1 MTSHSQDMTPAAP
14 KSTPLLVTDH
24 WIEMR
29 ADGQQEAPP
38 PRLFARRW
46 QAAAAPD
53 GDDADS
59 GKAPLVLM
67 HDSLGCVALWR
78 EFPEALARTTGRSVI
93 AYDRLGFG
101 QSDARQALPPLSFV
115 ADEAIE
121 GFAAVR
127 AHFGL
132 QRFAVLGHSVGGG
145 MAVHIAAH
153 YGETACTALVTLSAQ
168 AFVEQRTLDGIRV
181 AQAQFADPAQRE
193 RLRRYHGDKTD
204 WVLSAWIDNWLSPG
218 FADWR
223 LDAALPK
230 VRCPALVIHGEA
242 DEYGSPEH
250 PRRIE
255 QGLGSPDK
263 RALVMAGVGHVPHRE
278 QAERTVGEIAGF
290 LAGVG

>member
-1 MTSHSQDMTPAAP
+1 MTPPAP
-14 KSTPLLVTDH
+14 STAPLAVTEH
-24 WIEMR
+24 WIALPSSAES
-29 ADGQQEAPP
+29 ALPQ
-38 PRLFARRW
+38 RLHARRW
-46 QAAAAPD
+46 QGTASAEE
-53 GDDADS
+53 
-59 GKAPLVLM
+59 KAPLVLM
-67 HDSLGCVALWR
+67 HDSLGCIALWR
-78 EFPEALARTTGRSVI
+78 EFPEALARATGRTVI

-115 ADEAIE
+115 ADEAAE

-145 MAVHIAAH
+145 MAVHIAARH
-153 YGETACTALVTLSAQ
+153 AEAGDCTALVTLSAQ
-168 AFVEQRTLDGIRV
+168 AFVEQRTVDGIRV
-181 AQAQFADPAQRE
+181 AQAQFADPAQRD

-223 LDAALPK
+223 LDDALPQ

-255 QGLGSPDK
+255 QGLGSADK

-278 QAERTVGEIAGF
+278 QAERTVAEIAGF
-290 LAGVG
+290 LAGLS